1 MLLHG
6 HGLMECP
13 TSALQGP
20 PWLSSSLQRIGTTAA
35 GVRGGMD
42 HCYVRKQPHK
52 SKSEFV
58 LGLFQRVCWM
68 KHSSHCFPLHKNTT
82 LRKADGLA
90 ILAVVLRMV
99 MLDQNR

>member
-1 MLLHG
+1 MLLRG
-6 HGLMECP
+6 HLHMEWP

-20 PWLSSSLQRIGTTAA
+20 PWLSLSLKGIGTTAA

-58 LGLFQRVCWM
+58 VGLFQLVCRM
-68 KHSSHCFPLHKNTT
+68 KHSSHCFPLHFHN
-82 LRKADGLA
+82 ADGLA
-90 ILAVVLRMV
+90 ILVVV
-99 MLDQNR
+99 S